1 MLQSIL
7 YLSVCAEIHILIPTC
22 EFMQK
27 ASNTPLHEKLKFF
40 GKSLELE
47 PPENKTKEKKK

>member
-1 MLQSIL
+1 
-7 YLSVCAEIHILIPTC
+7 
-22 EFMQK
+22 MQK